1 MSSGTYEIC
10 IDNTMSY
17 TQKKVYLWIDYQRQ
31 KDWDEAI
38 LSDDA
43 VKKFNL
49 KQDLV
54 RVRKL
59 ITAPSLL
66 WVLSRVKY
74 TKKHDKR
81 MDFKFYFK
89 LDNYYFLVLGLF
101 TKVHFSHT
109 KPVAEWRFPILGGK
123 ITNSHIITY
132 YMCVN

>member
-1 MSSGTYEIC
+1 MLSGTYEIC

-31 KDWDEAI
+31 KDWHEAI
-38 LSDDA
+38 SSDDA

-66 WVLSRVKY
+66 LYNSVLSRI
-74 TKKHDKR
+74 
-81 MDFKFYFK
+81 
-89 LDNYYFLVLGLF
+89 
-101 TKVHFSHT
+101 KVHKKS
-109 KPVAEWRFPILGGK
+109 
-123 ITNSHIITY
+123 
-132 YMCVN
+132 